1 MILKK
6 YPPNWKRSAIIPLLH
21 LAQKQNNNFLPL
33 SAMRKIAKITEVNEM
48 DVYEVATFYTMFN
61 RERVGK
67 FHLQICGTTP
77 CQLRGAEKIIEA
89 CEKHLGIKSGQTT
102 NDYMFTI
109 QEVECLGACANAPML
124 QVNGE
129 WVYEDLT
136 PENTVQLL
144 ENLKKGTDKKGPQI
158 NRNDCEGPQ
167 GRTTLKVFLS
177 LCRMFKPTKKLDL
190 REISLRL
197 SKIGK
202 NLKERDLKQRRK
214 KQNRRKEWNKKE
226 EKLKQKKY
234 DEINITLK

>member
-1 MILKK
+1 
-6 YPPNWKRSAIIPLLH
+6 
-21 LAQKQNNNFLPL
+21 
-33 SAMRKIAKITEVNEM
+33 MRKVARITEVNEM
-48 DVYEVATFYTMFN
+48 DVYEVASFYTMFN

-77 CQLRGAEKIIEA
+77 CQLRGSEQIIEA
-89 CEKHLGIKSGQTT
+89 CEKHLGIKSGETT
-102 NDYMFTI
+102 ADRLFTI

-167 GRTTLKVFLS
+167 GRTTLIVTCGSFRALT
-177 LCRMFKPTKKLDL
+177 CKK
-190 REISLRL
+190 
-197 SKIGK
+197 K
-202 NLKERDLKQRRK
+202 
-214 KQNRRKEWNKKE
+214 
-226 EKLKQKKY
+226 
-234 DEINITLK
+234 